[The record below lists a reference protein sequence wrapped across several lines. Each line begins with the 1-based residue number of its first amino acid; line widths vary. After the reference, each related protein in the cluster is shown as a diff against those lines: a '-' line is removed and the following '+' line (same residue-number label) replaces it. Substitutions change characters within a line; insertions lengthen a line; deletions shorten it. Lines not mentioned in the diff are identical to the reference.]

1 MAGENVV
8 VGRVIACQ
16 KNIEGNK
23 KMARKTP
30 LEKIRN
36 IGIAAHIDAGKTT
49 TTERILFYTGKTHKL
64 GEVHDG
70 AAVTDFMEQERERGI
85 TIQSAAV
92 TAEWKGHQINI
103 IDTPG
108 HVDFTIEVERSL
120 RVLDGVVAVFCA
132 VGGVQSQSETVWRQ
146 ANRYEVPRMVFVNK
160 MDRTGADFFR
170 VVNQIKT
177 RLGGNAVPIQ
187 LPIGAEDKFTGLVD
201 LMTMKAEIYTNDLG
215 TEIKEEEIPAELQA
229 KAKEMRDEMVEAI
242 AGEDDTLMEKY
253 FEDPDSITVEEL
265 KAGLRKAVCNN
276 RIVPVTCGTAF
287 KNKGVQLLLNNVV
300 DYMPS
305 PVDVKAIE
313 GELEDGTKVERHS
326 SDEEP
331 FSALAFKVMTD
342 PFVGRLTFLRVYSG
356 VITSGSYV
364 LNATN
369 GKKERIARLVR
380 MYADQRLEENEVY
393 AGDICAA
400 VGLKDTTTG
409 DTLCDEKAP
418 IILEKMTFP
427 EPVISVAIEPKTKA
441 DQDKMGIALQK
452 LAEEDPSFRV
462 KSDAE
467 TGQTII
473 SGMGELHLDIIVDR
487 MLREFKVEANIGK
500 PQVAYRE
507 TIRGNADQDSK
518 FIRQSGGKGQY
529 GHCKVRISPAEENAG
544 FVFENKIVGGAIP
557 KEYIEPARKGMEE
570 ALEGGIL
577 AGYPMIDVKVE
588 LYDGSYHEVD
598 SSEMAFKIAGS
609 MAIKEGCKKA
619 SPCILEP
626 MMKVEIEIPDEFTGT
641 IIGDISRRRGRV
653 EGQEPLGNTGN
664 VIVRAIVPLANMF
677 GYATDLRSNTQGR
690 GTFSMEFQKYEQVP
704 ANVEKEIIEKA
715 GATAKA

>member
-1 MAGENVV
+1 
-8 VGRVIACQ
+8 
-16 KNIEGNK
+16 
-23 KMARKTP
+23 MARKTP

-49 TTERILFYTGKTHKL
+49 TTERILFYTGKTHKI

-70 AAVTDFMEQERERGI
+70 AAVTDFMDQERERGI

-92 TAEWKGHQINI
+92 TAEWKGHQINV

-160 MDRTGADFFR
+160 MDRTGADFYR
-170 VVNQIKT
+170 VVDQIKN
-177 RLGGNAVPIQ
+177 RLGAPAYPIR
-187 LPIGAEDKFTGLVD
+187 LPIGAEDKFTGLID
-201 LMTMKAEIYTNDLG
+201 LFTMKAEIYTNDLG
-215 TEIKEEEIPAELQA
+215 TDIKEEEIPADMLEEA
-229 KAKEMRDEMVEAI
+229 KKYRDELVEAI
-242 AGEDDTLMEKY
+242 AGEDDALMEKF

-276 RIVPVTCGTAF
+276 KIVPVTCGTAF
-287 KNKGVQLLLNNVV
+287 KNKGVQLLLDSIVEL
-300 DYMPS
+300 MPS
-305 PVDVKAIE
+305 PLDVKAIE
-313 GELEDGTKVERHS
+313 GELEDGSKTERHS
-326 SDEEP
+326 SDDEP
-331 FSALAFKVMTD
+331 FAALAFKVMTD
-342 PFVGRLTFLRVYSG
+342 PFVGRLTFMRVYSG
-356 VITSGSYV
+356 KLTSGSYV
-364 LNATN
+364 LNSTS
-369 GKKERIARLVR
+369 GKKERISRLVQ
-380 MYADQRLEENEVY
+380 MYADQRNEISEVC

-409 DTLCDEKAP
+409 DTLCDEKSP
-418 IILEKMTFP
+418 IILERMSFP
-427 EPVISVAIEPKTKA
+427 TPVISVAIEPKTKA

-452 LAEEDPSFRV
+452 LAEEDPSFQV
-462 KSDAE
+462 KTDTE

-487 MLREFKVEANIGK
+487 MLREFKVEANVGK

-507 TIRGNADQDSK
+507 TIRGTADQDSK

-529 GHCKVRISPAEENAG
+529 GHVKVRISPAEENAG

-557 KEYIEPARKGMEE
+557 REYIEPARKGMEE
-570 ALEGGIL
+570 ALEGGIM
-577 AGYPMIDVKVE
+577 AGFPMIDVKVE

-609 MAIKEGCKKA
+609 MAIKDGCKKA
-619 SPCILEP
+619 KPVILEP

-641 IIGDISRRRGRV
+641 IIGDISRRRGRI
-653 EGQEPLGNTGN
+653 EGQEPQGNTGN

-690 GTFSMEFQKYEQVP
+690 GTFSMEFAKYEQVP
-704 ANVEKEIIEKA
+704 SNVEAEIVAKA
-715 GATAKA
+715 GANA